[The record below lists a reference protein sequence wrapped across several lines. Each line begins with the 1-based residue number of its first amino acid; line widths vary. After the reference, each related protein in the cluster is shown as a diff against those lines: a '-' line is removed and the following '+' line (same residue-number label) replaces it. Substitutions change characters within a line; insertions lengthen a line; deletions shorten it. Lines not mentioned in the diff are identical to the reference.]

1 MDKSTKIVVM
11 GGVVA
16 IGLIS
21 SQANAATACT
31 TGTASSIVGAAGSF
45 IKDTFTPKCSVGVTV
60 SFLQDGSA
68 IAVKSGSSKG
78 MHTFGGSSEGGGV
91 RQCQSSSIATPESSA
106 ATAPTTTN
114 DGCST

>member
-1 MDKSTKIVVM
+1 MEKSTKIVVM

-21 SQANAATACT
+21 SQANAEVACT
-31 TGTASSIVGAAGSF
+31 TGTATSIVGAAGSF
-45 IKDTFTPKCSVGVTV
+45 IKDTFTPKCSTGVTV
-60 SFLQDGSA
+60 SFLQNGNA

-91 RQCQSSSIATPESSA
+91 TQCQSSSIATPESSA
-106 ATAPTTTN
+106 ATAPASTTN
-114 DGCST
+114 GCS